1 MAKNV
6 QYFLEINEPGSVE
19 DVLIDFEA
27 TDPFLQIHKG
37 DLINAQVYENELV
50 PRKYLGLLRVVN
62 VEHAIWEVTTHI
74 VDKVIVYTEAVEN
87 TPQVKLQP

>member
-1 MAKNV
+1 MAKSI

-19 DVLIDFEA
+19 NVLIDFEA
-27 TDPFLQIHKG
+27 TNPFLQFHKG
-37 DLINAQVYENELV
+37 DLINAAVYENEPV

-74 VDKVIVYTEAVEN
+74 VDKIVVYTEAVDN
-87 TPQVKLQP
+87 TPENKLQP